1 MVIVWRYALRLAAV
15 VVCLTGVE
23 LALAGRAQAAFAT
36 QLSGLPER
44 FTGGDQVRTVS
55 AVVSRTDR
63 GGCVKVRWSLVV
75 TVEGIRLDQVR
86 LDRVE
91 ETGSF
96 PLDIRTSGDV
106 ARLTDRQLDP
116 GALCPNR
123 TVTARYRLAFAE
135 NIGTGRVT
143 LAAEAYDAG
152 LRLLARQ
159 TATRAVVG
167 AEAPATGPAPR
178 PTPTRPQP
186 TEPAS
191 VEEEVTPPGPDATFD
206 EPAAGVPV
214 AGAGR
219 PVSAAGGFGVV
230 QAGFLMGGLLV
241 FLGVGLLLRMRHL
254 TRATDPAPG
263 GEVPPVGAG
272 WETPARRDR
281 RRSARW

>member
-1 MVIVWRYALRLAAV
+1 MVIVWRYALRLAVV

-23 LALAGRAQAAFAT
+23 LALAGPAQAAFAT
-36 QLSGLPER
+36 RLSGLPER

-96 PLDIRTSGDV
+96 PLDIRASGDV

-135 NIGTGRVT
+135 DVGTGRVT

-167 AEAPATGPAPR
+167 AEAPATGPTSR
-178 PTPTRPQP
+178 PTPTRLAP
-186 TEPAS
+186 TEPTR
-191 VEEEVTPPGPDATFD
+191 VEEVTPPGPDTTVD

-214 AGAGR
+214 VDAGR
-219 PVSAAGGFGVV
+219 PVSTAGGFGVV

-254 TRATDPAPG
+254 TRATDPATG
-263 GEVPPVGAG
+263 GEVPPVGSG